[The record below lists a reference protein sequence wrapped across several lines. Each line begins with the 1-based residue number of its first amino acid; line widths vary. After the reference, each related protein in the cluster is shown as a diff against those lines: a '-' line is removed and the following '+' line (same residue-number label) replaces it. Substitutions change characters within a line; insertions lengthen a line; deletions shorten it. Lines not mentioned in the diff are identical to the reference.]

1 MTIDSRFPAS
11 CELASCPGKAS
22 SPKNELEVGKIGTRG
37 SCPNRARLVL
47 ATPKP
52 KLRNGSGVFGNAA
65 GMLSVL
71 CSGFRGRLLFV
82 A

>member
-1 MTIDSRFPAS
+1 MDLIATCGMRVAVEASLSVQKRVASTDGKPQQAS
-11 CELASCPGKAS
+11 CAINS
-22 SPKNELEVGKIGTRG
+22 S
-37 SCPNRARLVL
+37 SDA
-47 ATPKP
+47 
-52 KLRNGSGVFGNAA
+52 FGNPA